1 MAIVSATAIH
11 TAIAIASRRWART
24 LAGCCAVA
32 GGAVVAQTTAAPLPT
47 PHGMQESVRDNA
59 QAAAPEMP
67 IAPHTRELHLP
78 WPLSSGWRV
87 RVAPGAV
94 PGRTVQVLERDA
106 RQGPSAYR
114 VIVIPGSGCTGFA
127 PFAAAYFSGLVHAQV
142 WVLHKPGVS
151 VHAGPSPRTCP
162 AQFTAGDALSLWQAD
177 ALAALQHH
185 LDAAQEQPPL
195 PTLLVGISEGGELVP
210 GLAPA
215 VPQLLGGVLLSSPGL
230 DPGISGAMQAERQ
243 GQTADWQRL
252 ERAAASPLLRDA
264 WQVQGR
270 TLKYWRDLFAWR
282 VAQPLVDASWPLLQV
297 WGSADTQIPSAAYE
311 AFARHAAAQRRGVFC
326 SWRMAEADHG
336 LASPN
341 GASGREALWAVVQT
355 WGITGQMPACKTAL
369 RSAG

>member
-1 MAIVSATAIH
+1 M
-11 TAIAIASRRWART
+11 
-24 LAGCCAVA
+24 AVA
-32 GGAVVAQTTAAPLPT
+32 SKRWVCALVGCFTALSSTAAPLPIT
-47 PHGMQESVRDNA
+47 ITAQVAEPVTAQKPTQESA
-59 QAAAPEMP
+59 QTTDPGVP
-67 IAPHTRELHLP
+67 IALSPRDSNLP
-78 WPLSSGWRV
+78 LPSGWRV

-94 PGRTVQVLERDA
+94 PGRQVQVLERDA
-106 RQGPSAYR
+106 RQRPSVYR

-151 VHAGPSPRTCP
+151 VHAGPSPRTCS

-185 LDAAQEQPPL
+185 LHAEREDAHL

-230 DPGISGAMQAERQ
+230 DPGISGALQALRQ
-243 GQTADWQRL
+243 GQAADWQQL

-282 VAQPLVDASWPLLQV
+282 VAQPLMDAPWPLLQV
-297 WGSADTQIPSAAYE
+297 WGSADTQIPPAAYE
-311 AFARHAAAQRRGVFC
+311 AFARHAAEQRRGTFC
-326 SWRMAEADHG
+326 SWRMASADHG
-336 LASPN
+336 LALPN
-341 GASGREALWAVVQT
+341 GVSGRAALWTVVEA
-355 WGITGQMPACKTAL
+355 WGITRQMPACETAL
-369 RSAG
+369 PSAG